1 MIIIILVHKKIKK
14 KTNNIKCKKK
24 KVINK
29 KMIIEKLKISFKNGK
44 KLKDKLLYEK
54 KKKGKF
60 N

>member
-1 MIIIILVHKKIKK
+1 
-14 KTNNIKCKKK
+14 
-24 KVINK
+24 
-29 KMIIEKLKISFKNGK
+29 MIIEKLKISFKNGK